1 MGFGSILQE
10 ARLRQQLTLEDA
22 ERATKIRRVFLEALE
37 AERFEQLPAKVFTQG
52 FLRLY
57 ARYLNLDQK
66 PLLQM
71 LPPEPVP
78 AIPPPVPPQP
88 SPLFAWLP
96 LGIGILIVGLIGLY
110 LFQEAANA
118 ANPAGLTTVEQQTY
132 APPPLRRAASSAPS
146 AGSPDT
152 PAAQPASPTA
162 TAPPPPTPTPVP
174 RMTLSSVAGM
184 EASQAIQRLQG
195 AGAAVTLEERWSATV
210 AVGRVIGQEPAPN
223 TTLEVGGSV
232 TIIVSKG
239 PEGILV
245 PNVVGK
251 PEAEARRVLAESG
264 IKVAQ
269 YSNYQ
274 GLRDLTPQ
282 VLARVCIG
290 CVLSTTPH
298 PEQRVQ
304 SGAEVFIAVR
314 KE

>member
-1 MGFGSILQE
+1 VGFGSILQE
-10 ARLRQQLTLEDA
+10 ARLRQRLTLEDA

-57 ARYLNLDQK
+57 ARYLGLDQK
-66 PLLQM
+66 PLLHM

-78 AIPPPVPPQP
+78 AIPPPLPPRP
-88 SPLFAWLP
+88 SPLLAWLP
-96 LGIGILIVGLIGLY
+96 LGLGILIVGLIGLY

-118 ANPAGLTTVEQQTY
+118 ANPAGLTTVDVQTY
-132 APPPLRRAASSAPS
+132 APFPPRRAIAQAPS
-146 AGSPDT
+146 AG
-152 PAAQPASPTA
+152 PADAPAQQPVSPTA
-162 TAPPPPTPTPVP
+162 TPPPPTPVP
-174 RMTLSSVAGM
+174 RITLSSVAGM

-195 AGAAVTLEERWSATV
+195 TGVTVALEERWSATV
-210 AVGRVIGQEPAPN
+210 AAGRVIGQDPAPN
-223 TTLEVGGSV
+223 TTLEAGGSV

-251 PEAEARRVLAESG
+251 PEAEARRLLAESG
-264 IKVAQ
+264 IKVSQ

-282 VLARVCIG
+282 VLGRVCIG

-298 PEQRVQ
+298 PEERVQ
-304 SGAEVFIAVR
+304 PDAEVFIAVR

>member
-37 AERFEQLPAKVFTQG
+37 AERFDLLPAKVFTQG

-57 ARYLNLDQK
+57 ARYLGLDQK

-78 AIPPPVPPQP
+78 AIPPPLPPKP
-88 SPLFAWLP
+88 SPLMAWLP
-96 LGIGILIVGLIGLY
+96 LGLGILIVGLIGLY

-118 ANPAGLTTVEQQTY
+118 ANPGGLTTVDQQTY
-132 APPPLRRAASSAPS
+132 APPPLRRASVPAPS
-146 AGSPDT
+146 ETPDA
-152 PAAQPASPTA
+152 PAAQPASPIA
-162 TAPPPPTPTPVP
+162 TAPPPPTPTPIP
-174 RMTLSSVAGM
+174 RITLSSVAGM
-184 EASQAIQRLQG
+184 EASQAMQRLQG
-195 AGAAVTLEERWSATV
+195 AGVVVALEERWSATV
-210 AVGRVIGQEPAPN
+210 AAGRVIGQEPAPN
-223 TTLEVGGSV
+223 TTLERGGSV

-245 PNVVGK
+245 PNVVGR
-251 PEAEARRVLAESG
+251 PEAEARRLLTESG
-264 IKVAQ
+264 LKVFQ
-269 YSNYQ
+269 YSNFQ
-274 GLRDLTPQ
+274 GLSELTPQ
-282 VLARVCIG
+282 VLGRVCIG
-290 CVLSTTPH
+290 CVLSTTPP

-304 SGAEVFIAVR
+304 PGAEVFIAVR